1 MYYGQCDEYR
11 EYSEIWSPKA
21 KEVLDLASQKKIK
34 CRRSWAVN
42 TLLRDWSKTSQE
54 LVQEY

>member
-1 MYYGQCDEYR
+1 MYYGQCDEYK

-42 TLLRDWSKTSQE
+42 TI
-54 LVQEY
+54 